1 VRVAERGSARG
12 AAACALLRCRRMRS
26 VRFSQF
32 DFRGPSQ
39 EARAKRR
46 FWTLGRGRAGACG
59 RQSASVGGGYGCTSA
74 GGKPGQ
80 RQIQGTKGTGL
91 APRASDENPRR
102 EPLGNSPVILSFTFL
117 LLDGNYNS
125 KNCEVKTIGKICREI
140 CRRVIV

>member
-1 VRVAERGSARG
+1 MIGVYFVRCALRNAEAR
-12 AAACALLRCRRMRS
+12 AAEWEACASSGSISAGLA
-26 VRFSQF
+26 
-32 DFRGPSQ
+32 SQ

-80 RQIQGTKGTGL
+80 RQIQGTKGNGL